1 MAPPPSAPEFSLPGD
16 PTIEKNPP
24 MTIDTGNWDQ
34 GELEDLFFWLQRVL
48 QKYAENPGCHECL
61 RLARDGLAQIRAG
74 LDAVGRDDVVQ
85 LCEEMQRAVA
95 DLEAGRVDGTP
106 EGAELLV
113 RAALQMSGPLGLTG
127 AEPGRLARV
136 LLPLVNE
143 LRGLRGAGRL
153 MTPAIVMAAE
163 SPEPAR
169 AGVRPPEDTGAAD
182 WIRVLR
188 DARRRFQHGL
198 LDLLHGRDVPAAC
211 VRLADAASRVADAL
225 PEGDGRSLFRGAA
238 RLATG
243 LAGGDQAPSPAVK
256 QLLGRVDRQIGD
268 GLQAAERAL
277 SAGDDPRQR
286 VFPVATGLLEQ
297 LAEARDGLEAQAAG
311 GMSYDRDLLESAVLG
326 PGVTAAPGSLV
337 DALELRSR
345 ELSVALE
352 DWRQSMDD
360 PAGVARIGACF
371 GNLRKEACA
380 GGALRIGEFAGIL
393 ASFIAAQDTGG
404 IADAEAAQVVEDAV
418 KVLPDLLAEVRA
430 AGTPDT
436 PVADIVLRAEA
447 ILAEGIPAEAVEE
460 EDRGVEAVAEDE
472 AGLARMRRKGG
483 ADMARLAAAFA
494 ALEDGTRPLAEGAP
508 EGGGASALG
517 PARGDARSPVGEIA
531 AWHQRIVAALTQ
543 AAGEAQ
549 ALERLVSRLRSA
561 LGTDTAGGPRERGEA
576 GLPGAPGEDIQQAL
590 DELEQLRLTLGTA
603 IGNASAALLQ
613 QRRATQALEDRLALD
628 PEAGESGDA

>member
-1 MAPPPSAPEFSLPGD
+1 
-16 PTIEKNPP
+16 

-85 LCEEMQRAVA
+85 LCEEMQRAVV
-95 DLEAGRVDGTP
+95 DLEAERVDWTP

-163 SPEPAR
+163 SPEQAR
-169 AGVRPPEDTGAAD
+169 AGVIPPEDTGAAG
-182 WIRVLR
+182 WIRALR

-211 VRLADAASRVADAL
+211 ARLGDAASRVADAL
-225 PEGDGRSLFRGAA
+225 PEGDGRCLFRDAA

-243 LAGGDQAPSPAVK
+243 LAGGDHVPSPAVK

-277 SAGDDPRQR
+277 FAGDDPRHQ
-286 VFPVATGLLEQ
+286 VFPVATGLLDQ
-297 LAEARDGLEAQAAG
+297 LAEALDGLEAQAAAG
-311 GMSYDRDLLESAVLG
+311 LVYDRDLLESAVLG

-337 DALELRSR
+337 ETLELRSR
-345 ELSVALE
+345 ELSVTLE
-352 DWRQSMDD
+352 DWREAEHD

-371 GNLRKEACA
+371 GNLRQEACA

-393 ASFIAAQDTGG
+393 ASFIAAQGTGG

-418 KVLPDLLAEVRA
+418 KVLPSLLAEVRT

-436 PVADIVLRAEA
+436 PLADIVLRAEA
-447 ILAEGIPAEAVEE
+447 ILEEGAPAEAAE
-460 EDRGVEAVAEDE
+460 EDGGAEPVAEDE

-494 ALEDGTRPLAEGAP
+494 ALEDGTRPPTGGPP
-508 EGGGASALG
+508 EGGGASTLG
-517 PARGDARSPVGEIA
+517 PARGDARSGVGEIA

-549 ALERLVSRLRSA
+549 ALEPLVSRLRSA
-561 LGTDTAGGPRERGEA
+561 LGTDAAAGTQGTGEG
-576 GLPGAPGEDIQQAL
+576 GLPGARSEDIQQAL
-590 DELEQLRLTLGTA
+590 DELEQLRLALGTT

-613 QRRATQALEDRLALD
+613 QHRATQALDDRLAID

>member
-1 MAPPPSAPEFSLPGD
+1 
-16 PTIEKNPP
+16 
-24 MTIDTGNWDQ
+24 MTIDAGNWDQ

-61 RLARDGLAQIRAG
+61 CLARDGLAQIRAG

-95 DLEAGRVDGTP
+95 DLEAGRVEWTP

-169 AGVRPPEDTGAAD
+169 AGVIPPEDTGAAI
-182 WIRVLR
+182 WIRALH

-211 VRLADAASRVADAL
+211 ARLGDAASRVANAL
-225 PEGDGRSLFRGAA
+225 AEGDGKCLFRDTE
-238 RLATG
+238 RLARG
-243 LAGGDQAPSPAVK
+243 LVGGDHVSSPAVK

-268 GLQAAERAL
+268 GLRAAERAL
-277 SAGDDPRQR
+277 SAGDDPRQQA
-286 VFPVATGLLEQ
+286 FPVATGLLDQ
-297 LAEARDGLEAQAAG
+297 LAEALDGLEAQAVAG
-311 GMSYDRDLLESAVLG
+311 LVYDRDLLESAVLG
-326 PGVTAAPGSLV
+326 PGVTAAPESLV
-337 DALELRSR
+337 EALELRSR

-352 DWRQSMDD
+352 DWREAEHD

-371 GNLRKEACA
+371 GNLRQEACA

-393 ASFIAAQDTGG
+393 ASFIAAQGTGG
-404 IADAEAAQVVEDAV
+404 IAGAEAAQVVEDAV
-418 KVLPDLLAEVRA
+418 KVLPDLLVEVRTV
-430 AGTPDT
+430 GTPDT

-447 ILAEGIPAEAVEE
+447 ILEEGTPAEAA
-460 EDRGVEAVAEDE
+460 EADGGAEPDAEDE

-494 ALEDGTRPLAEGAP
+494 ALEDGARPPVGDPP
-508 EGGGASALG
+508 EGGGASTLG
-517 PARGDARSPVGEIA
+517 AARGDAHSGVQEVA

-549 ALERLVSRLRSA
+549 ALEPLVSRLRSA
-561 LGTDTAGGPRERGEA
+561 LGTDAAGGPRETGD
-576 GLPGAPGEDIQQAL
+576 GDLPGAALGEDIQQAL
-590 DELEQLRLTLGTA
+590 DELEQLRLTLGTTL
-603 IGNASAALLQ
+603 GNASAALLQ
-613 QRRATQALEDRLALD
+613 QHRATRALEDRLASD
-628 PEAGESGDA
+628 PEVGASGDA

>member
-1 MAPPPSAPEFSLPGD
+1 
-16 PTIEKNPP
+16 

-61 RLARDGLAQIRAG
+61 CLARDGLAQIRAG
-74 LDAVGRDDVVQ
+74 LGAVGRDDVVQ

-95 DLEAGRVDGTP
+95 DLEDGRVDWTP

-163 SPEPAR
+163 WPEPTR
-169 AGVRPPEDTGAAD
+169 AGLIPPEDTGAAV
-182 WIRVLR
+182 WIRVLH

-211 VRLADAASRVADAL
+211 ARLGDAASRVADAL
-225 PEGDGRSLFRGAA
+225 PAGDGKCLFLDAE
-238 RLATG
+238 RLARG
-243 LAGGDQAPSPAVK
+243 LAGEDHVPSPAVK
-256 QLLGRVDRQIGD
+256 QLLGRVDRQIGN

-277 SAGDDPRQR
+277 SAGDDPRQQ
-286 VFPVATGLLEQ
+286 VFSVATGLLGQ
-297 LAEARDGLEAQAAG
+297 LAEALDGLEAQAAAG
-311 GMSYDRDLLESAVLG
+311 LVYDRDLLESAVLG
-326 PGVTAAPGSLV
+326 PGVTAAPESLV
-337 DALELRSR
+337 EALEFRSR

-352 DWRQSMDD
+352 DWREAGHD

-371 GNLRKEACA
+371 GNLRQGACA
-380 GGALRIGEFAGIL
+380 GGAPRIGEFAGIL
-393 ASFIAAQDTGG
+393 ASFIAAQGAAA
-404 IADAEAAQVVEDAV
+404 ADAEAAQVIEDAV
-418 KVLPDLLAEVRA
+418 NVLPGLLEEVRT
-430 AGTPDT
+430 AGMPDT

-447 ILAEGIPAEAVEE
+447 ILEEGTPAE
-460 EDRGVEAVAEDE
+460 EDGGAEPVTEDE

-494 ALEDGTRPLAEGAP
+494 ALEDGARPPAGAAP
-508 EGGGASALG
+508 DGGGASAPG
-517 PARGDARSPVGEIA
+517 AVPMDARSGVGEIA
-531 AWHQRIVAALTQ
+531 AWHQRIVASLTQ
-543 AAGEAQ
+543 AAVEAQ
-549 ALERLVSRLRSA
+549 ALEPLVSRLRSA
-561 LGTDTAGGPRERGEA
+561 LGTDAAGGPRETGEG
-576 GLPGAPGEDIQQAL
+576 GLPGAPREDIQQAL
-590 DELEQLRLTLGTA
+590 DELEQLRLTLGTT

-613 QRRATQALEDRLALD
+613 QHRATQALEDRLVRD

>member
-1 MAPPPSAPEFSLPGD
+1 
-16 PTIEKNPP
+16 

-48 QKYAENPGCHECL
+48 QKYAENPGCRECL
-61 RLARDGLAQIRAG
+61 RLAQDGLAQIRAG

-95 DLEAGRVDGTP
+95 DLEAERVDWTP

-169 AGVRPPEDTGAAD
+169 AGVIPPDDTGAAG
-182 WIRVLR
+182 WIRALR

-211 VRLADAASRVADAL
+211 ARLGDAASRVADAL
-225 PEGDGRSLFRGAA
+225 PEGDGKRLFRDTA

-243 LAGGDQAPSPAVK
+243 LAGGDHVPSPAVK

-268 GLQAAERAL
+268 GLQVAERAL
-277 SAGDDPRQR
+277 SAGDDPRDR
-286 VFPVATGLLEQ
+286 VVPVTTGLLDQ
-297 LAEARDGLEAQAAG
+297 LAGALDGLEAQAADG
-311 GMSYDRDLLESAVLG
+311 LVYDRDLLESAVLG
-326 PGVTAAPGSLV
+326 PGVAVAPGSLV

-345 ELSVALE
+345 ELSVALG
-352 DWRQSMDD
+352 DWRATMDD
-360 PAGVARIGACF
+360 PAGVARLGACF

-393 ASFIAAQDTGG
+393 ASFIAARGTGG
-404 IADAEAAQVVEDAV
+404 MTDAEAAQVIEDAV
-418 KVLPDLLAEVRA
+418 KVLPDLLTEVRTT
-430 AGTPDT
+430 GTPDT

-447 ILAEGIPAEAVEE
+447 ILEEGTPAEAE
-460 EDRGVEAVAEDE
+460 EDGGAEPVAEDD

-494 ALEDGTRPLAEGAP
+494 ALEDGTRLPAGGAP

-517 PARGDARSPVGEIA
+517 PARGDARSRVGEIA
-531 AWHQRIVAALTQ
+531 AWHQRIVAALTE
-543 AAGEAQ
+543 AAGEVQ

-561 LGTDTAGGPRERGEA
+561 LGTDAAGRPPETGDG
-576 GLPGAPGEDIQQAL
+576 GLPGARSEDIQQAL
-590 DELEQLRLTLGTA
+590 DGLEQLTLTLGTT

-613 QRRATQALEDRLALD
+613 QHRATQALEDRLVID
-628 PEAGESGDA
+628 PETGECGDT

>member
-1 MAPPPSAPEFSLPGD
+1 
-16 PTIEKNPP
+16 

-85 LCEEMQRAVA
+85 LCEEMQRTVA
-95 DLEAGRVDGTP
+95 DLEAERVGWTP

-153 MTPAIVMAAE
+153 MTPAIVLAAE

-169 AGVRPPEDTGAAD
+169 TGAVPPEDTGAAG
-182 WIRVLR
+182 WIGALR
-188 DARRRFQHGL
+188 DARRRFQRGL
-198 LDLLHGRDVPAAC
+198 LDLLHGRDVPAASA
-211 VRLADAASRVADAL
+211 RLGDAASRVADAL
-225 PEGDGRSLFRGAA
+225 PEGDGQDLFRAAA
-238 RLATG
+238 RLATR
-243 LAGGDQAPSPAVK
+243 LAGGDHVPSPAVK

-277 SAGDDPRQR
+277 SAGHDPRRR
-286 VFPVATGLLEQ
+286 VFPVVTGLLDQ
-297 LAEARDGLEAQAAG
+297 LAGALDALEAQAADG
-311 GMSYDRDLLESAVLG
+311 LVYDRELLASAVLA
-326 PGVTAAPGSLV
+326 PGVTAAPGSLM

-345 ELSVALE
+345 ELSLALE
-352 DWRQSMDD
+352 DWREAMDD
-360 PAGVARIGACF
+360 PARVARIGACF
-371 GNLRKEACA
+371 RNLRTEARA
-380 GGALRIGEFAGIL
+380 GGAPRIGEFAGIL
-393 ASFIAAQDTGG
+393 ASFIAARGAAGT
-404 IADAEAAQVVEDAV
+404 ADAEAAQVIEDAV
-418 KVLPDLLAEVRA
+418 NVLPGLLEEARI

-436 PVADIVLRAEA
+436 PVVDIVLRAEA
-447 ILAEGIPAEAVEE
+447 ILDEGTPAEAAEAAE
-460 EDRGVEAVAEDE
+460 EDGAAEPGTEDE

-494 ALEDGTRPLAEGAP
+494 ALEHGARPPAGGAP
-508 EGGGASALG
+508 EGGGASVPGAI
-517 PARGDARSPVGEIA
+517 PMDARAGVGEIA

-543 AAGEAQ
+543 AAGDVQ
-549 ALERLVSRLRSA
+549 ALERLVSRVRSA
-561 LGTDTAGGPRERGEA
+561 LGPDAAGGPQERGED
-576 GLPGAPGEDIQQAL
+576 GLPGARSEDLQQAL
-590 DELEQLRLTLGTA
+590 DELEQLRLTLGTT

-613 QRRATQALEDRLALD
+613 QHRATQALEDRLAID
-628 PEAGESGDA
+628 PEAGASGGA

>member
-1 MAPPPSAPEFSLPGD
+1 
-16 PTIEKNPP
+16 

-61 RLARDGLAQIRAG
+61 RLARDGLAQIRGG

-85 LCEEMQRAVA
+85 LCEEMQRTVA
-95 DLEAGRVDGTP
+95 DLEADRIDWTP

-113 RAALQMSGPLGLTG
+113 RASLQLSGPLGLTG

-163 SPEPAR
+163 SPEPA
-169 AGVRPPEDTGAAD
+169 AVMPPEDNGAAV
-182 WIRVLR
+182 WIRALHE
-188 DARRRFQHGL
+188 ARRSFQRGL

-211 VRLADAASRVADAL
+211 AQLGDAASRVADAL
-225 PEGDGRSLFRGAA
+225 PEGDGKGLFRAAA

-243 LAGGDQAPSPAVK
+243 LAGEDHAPSPAVK
-256 QLLGRVDRQIGD
+256 QLLGRVDRQLGD
-268 GLQAAERAL
+268 GLQGAERAL
-277 SAGDDPRQR
+277 SAGDDPRYR
-286 VFPVATGLLEQ
+286 VFPVATGLLDQ
-297 LAEARDGLEAQAAG
+297 LAETLDALEAQAADG
-311 GMSYDRDLLESAVLG
+311 LAYDRALLESAVLA

-352 DWRQSMDD
+352 DWREAMDD
-360 PAGVARIGACF
+360 PARVARIGACF
-371 GNLRKEACA
+371 GKLRKEARA

-393 ASFIAAQDTGG
+393 ASFIAVQGAAGA
-404 IADAEAAQVVEDAV
+404 ADAEAGQVIEDAGN
-418 KVLPDLLAEVRA
+418 VLPGLLEEVRT

-447 ILAEGIPAEAVEE
+447 ILEEGTPAEAAE
-460 EDRGVEAVAEDE
+460 EDGGAEPVAEDE

-494 ALEDGTRPLAEGAP
+494 ALEDGTTPPAGGAP
-508 EGGGASALG
+508 EGDGAST
-517 PARGDARSPVGEIA
+517 PARVDARAQVGEIA

-561 LGTDTAGGPRERGEA
+561 LGPDAAGGPQESETDGFPDARS
-576 GLPGAPGEDIQQAL
+576 EDLQQAL
-590 DELEQLRLTLGTA
+590 DELEQLRLTLGTT

-613 QRRATQALEDRLALD
+613 QHRATQALQDRLAID
-628 PEAGESGDA
+628 PEAGASGDLIITKPPQAGKIA

>member
-1 MAPPPSAPEFSLPGD
+1 
-16 PTIEKNPP
+16 

-61 RLARDGLAQIRAG
+61 RLARDGIAQIRAG

-85 LCEEMQRAVA
+85 LCEEMQRTFA
-95 DLEAGRVDGTP
+95 DLEAGRIEWTP

-113 RAALQMSGPLGLTG
+113 RASLQLSGPLGLSG

-153 MTPAIVMAAE
+153 MTPAIVLAAE
-163 SPEPAR
+163 SPEPTRAR
-169 AGVRPPEDTGAAD
+169 VMPPEDTAAAG

-188 DARRRFQHGL
+188 DARRRFQHAL
-198 LDLLHGRDVPAAC
+198 LDLLHGRDVATASA
-211 VRLADAASRVADAL
+211 RLGDAASRVADAL
-225 PEGDGRSLFRGAA
+225 PAGDGRELFRTAA
-238 RLATG
+238 RLATA
-243 LAGGDQAPSPAVK
+243 LAGGNEVPSPAVK

-277 SAGDDPRQR
+277 SAGQGPEYRD
-286 VFPVATGLLEQ
+286 FPVAACLLDQ
-297 LAEARDGLEAQAAG
+297 LSEALDALEAQAADG
-311 GMSYDRDLLESAVLG
+311 LVYDRALLESAVLA
-326 PGVTAAPGSLV
+326 PGVTAAPGSLI
-337 DALELRSR
+337 DALELRLR

-352 DWRQSMDD
+352 DWREALDD
-360 PAGVARIGACF
+360 PARVARIGACF
-371 GNLRKEACA
+371 GNLRKEARA

-393 ASFIAAQDTGG
+393 ASFSAAQGKVGTP
-404 IADAEAAQVVEDAV
+404 DAEAAQVIEDAV
-418 KVLPDLLAEVRA
+418 NVLPGLLEEART

-447 ILAEGIPAEAVEE
+447 ILEDETPAEATE
-460 EDRGVEAVAEDE
+460 EDGGAEPVAEDE

-494 ALEDGTRPLAEGAP
+494 ALEDGAGPPVEGAP
-508 EGGGASALG
+508 EGGGA
-517 PARGDARSPVGEIA
+517 PAPGTGQAVARARVGEIE

-543 AAGEAQ
+543 AAGDAQ
-549 ALERLVSRLRSA
+549 ALEKLVSRLRSA
-561 LGTDTAGGPRERGEA
+561 LDPDVAGGPQVRGEGGFA
-576 GLPGAPGEDIQQAL
+576 DARSEDIQRAL
-590 DELEQLRLTLGTA
+590 DELEQLRLTLGTT

-613 QRRATQALEDRLALD
+613 LHRATQALEDRLAID
-628 PEAGESGDA
+628 PAADGSRDV

>member
-1 MAPPPSAPEFSLPGD
+1 
-16 PTIEKNPP
+16 
-24 MTIDTGNWDQ
+24 MTNDTGNWDQ

-61 RLARDGLAQIRAG
+61 RLARDGLTQIRAG

-85 LCEEMQRAVA
+85 LCEEMQRAVV
-95 DLEAGRVDGTP
+95 DLEAERVDWTP

-153 MTPAIVMAAE
+153 MTPAIVLAAE

-169 AGVRPPEDTGAAD
+169 AEVMPPEDTGAAG
-182 WIRVLR
+182 WIRALR

-198 LDLLHGRDVPAAC
+198 LDLLHGRDVPAAAA
-211 VRLADAASRVADAL
+211 RLGDAASRVADAL
-225 PEGDGRSLFRGAA
+225 PEGDGKGVFRAAA

-243 LAGGDQAPSPAVK
+243 LAEGDYVPSPAVK

-277 SAGDDPRQR
+277 SAGNDPRHR
-286 VFPVATGLLEQ
+286 AFPVATGLLDR
-297 LAEARDGLEAQAAG
+297 LAEALDGLEAQATDGLA
-311 GMSYDRDLLESAVLG
+311 YDRDLLESAVLG
-326 PGVTAAPGSLV
+326 PGVTAAPRSLV
-337 DALELRSR
+337 AALELQSR

-352 DWRQSMDD
+352 DWREAMDD
-360 PAGVARIGACF
+360 PARVARIGACF
-371 GNLRKEACA
+371 GNLRQEARA

-393 ASFIAAQDTGG
+393 ASFIAAQGTAGT
-404 IADAEAAQVVEDAV
+404 ADVESAQVIEDAV
-418 KVLPDLLAEVRA
+418 NVLPGLLEEART

-447 ILAEGIPAEAVEE
+447 ILEEGTPAAAAAEDGVAEP
-460 EDRGVEAVAEDE
+460 VAEDA
-472 AGLARMRRKGG
+472 AGLARMRRQGG

-494 ALEDGTRPLAEGAP
+494 ALEDGTRPPAEGAP
-508 EGGGASALG
+508 QGDGASAPG
-517 PARGDARSPVGEIA
+517 PAHGDVRSRVGEIA

-543 AAGEAQ
+543 AAGEVQ
-549 ALERLVSRLRSA
+549 ALERLASRLRSA
-561 LGTDTAGGPRERGEA
+561 LDTDAAGGPHEREGGFPSARS
-576 GLPGAPGEDIQQAL
+576 EDVQQAL
-590 DELEQLRLTLGTA
+590 DELEQLRLTLGTT

-613 QRRATQALEDRLALD
+613 QHRATQALEDQLTID

>member
-1 MAPPPSAPEFSLPGD
+1 
-16 PTIEKNPP
+16 

-48 QKYAENPGCHECL
+48 RKYAENPGCDECL
-61 RLARDGLAQIRAG
+61 RLARDGLMQIRAG

-85 LCEEMQRAVA
+85 LCEEMQRTVA
-95 DLEAGRVDGTP
+95 DLEAERVDWTP

-113 RAALQMSGPLGLTG
+113 RAALHMSGPLGLAA

-163 SPEPAR
+163 SPEPA
-169 AGVRPPEDTGAAD
+169 GVVPAEDTGAAV
-182 WIRVLR
+182 WIRALH

-198 LDLLHGRDVPAAC
+198 LDLLHGRDVPAASAQ
-211 VRLADAASRVADAL
+211 LGDAASRIADAL
-225 PEGDGRSLFRGAA
+225 PEGDGKSLFRAAA
-238 RLATG
+238 RLARR
-243 LAGGDQAPSPAVK
+243 LAGGSHVPSPAVK

-277 SAGDDPRQR
+277 SAGGDPRQR
-286 VFPVATGLLEQ
+286 VFPVAAGLLDQ
-297 LAEARDGLEAQAAG
+297 LAEALDALEVQAADGLA
-311 GMSYDRDLLESAVLG
+311 YDRDLLESAVLA

-337 DALELRSR
+337 DVLELRSR
-345 ELSVALE
+345 ELSLALE
-352 DWRQSMDD
+352 DWRASMDD
-360 PAGVARIGACF
+360 PARVARIGACF
-371 GNLRKEACA
+371 GNLRKVARA
-380 GGALRIGEFAGIL
+380 GGALRVGEFAGIL
-393 ASFIAAQDTGG
+393 ACFIAAQGTAGT
-404 IADAEAAQVVEDAV
+404 ADADVAQVIEDAV
-418 KVLPDLLAEVRA
+418 NVFPGLLEEVRI
-430 AGTPDT
+430 AGMPDT
-436 PVADIVLRAEA
+436 PLADIVLRAEA
-447 ILAEGIPAEAVEE
+447 ILEQGAPAEAAE
-460 EDRGVEAVAEDE
+460 EDGGAELVTEDE

-494 ALEDGTRPLAEGAP
+494 ALDDGTRPSAGGAP
-508 EGGGASALG
+508 DGGGASAPG
-517 PARGDARSPVGEIA
+517 AVPMDARSGVGEIA

-549 ALERLVSRLRSA
+549 TLERLVSRLRAA
-561 LGTDTAGGPRERGEA
+561 LGPDAGGGPQERETDGST
-576 GLPGAPGEDIQQAL
+576 GARSEDIQQAL
-590 DELEQLRLTLGTA
+590 DELEQLRFTLGTM

-613 QRRATQALEDRLALD
+613 QHRATQALEDRLAID